1 VTLTPFE
8 QVVLIGTGVS
18 SCLNTALQILRSRAR
33 KAESEERR
41 KELAERRAFQTWL
54 YEHGTREEQAH
65 EELVEAVRSVTPISV
80 PKARE

>member
-41 KELAERRAFQTWL
+41 KEIAESRALSVWL
-54 YEHGTREEQAH
+54 YEHGQREERAH
-65 EELVEAVRSVTPISV
+65 EELVKTVRSMTPVSV
-80 PKARE
+80 QKLKE